1 MTTQLKRLEKAKDF
15 PEGSALD
22 ELARLLDRARAIAE
36 RRPDD
41 HAAQLRLAEARADYE
56 AARARDL
63 QLRNA
68 ALQRKLRQAVD
79 ELRRRAA
86 QVETFGAL
94 WCRQAGAKGSI
105 SKAHG
110 RSGVRRMQA
119 APVADLF
126 DAVSGD
132 AGRAA

>member
-1 MTTQLKRLEKAKDF
+1 MTGRET
-15 PEGSALD
+15 SLD
-22 ELARLLDRARAIAE
+22 ELARVLDRARSLAE
-36 RRPDD
+36 RHPDD
-41 HAAQLRLAEARADYE
+41 MRVQLRLAEARADYE

-63 QLRNA
+63 HRRNA
-68 ALQRKLRQAVD
+68 RLQSKLRQALD

-94 WCRQAGAKGSI
+94 WRRQAGTPGST

-110 RSGVRRMQA
+110 KSGVRRMQA

-126 DAVSGD
+126 DD

>member
-1 MTTQLKRLEKAKDF
+1 MTGRETT
-15 PEGSALD
+15 LD
-22 ELARLLDRARAIAE
+22 ELARLLDRARATAE

-41 HAAQLRLAEARADYE
+41 HAAQLRLAELRADYQ

-63 QLRNA
+63 HQRNVT
-68 ALQRKLRQAVD
+68 LQRKLRLALD

-94 WCRQAGAKGSI
+94 GRRQAGAPGST
-105 SKAHG
+105 SKARG
-110 RSGVRRMQA
+110 RMQV

-126 DAVSGD
+126 DAVVGD

>member
-1 MTTQLKRLEKAKDF
+1 MSTPLKRLEKVKDF

-22 ELARLLDRARAIAE
+22 ELARLLDRARTIAE
-36 RRPDD
+36 LHPDD
-41 HAAQLRLAEARADYE
+41 VQAQLRLAELRADYE

-63 QLRNA
+63 QLRNTR
-68 ALQRKLRQAVD
+68 LQRALCKAQD

-94 WCRQAGAKGSI
+94 WRRQAGAPGST
-105 SKAHG
+105 SKARG
-110 RSGVRRMQA
+110 RMQA

-126 DAVSGD
+126 DSVSSD
-132 AGRAA
+132 AERVA